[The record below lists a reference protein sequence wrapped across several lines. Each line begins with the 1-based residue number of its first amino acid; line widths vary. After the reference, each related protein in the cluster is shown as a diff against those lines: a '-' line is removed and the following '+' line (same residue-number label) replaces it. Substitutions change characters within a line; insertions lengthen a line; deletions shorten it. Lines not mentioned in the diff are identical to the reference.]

1 MDVLIVGN
9 EFGFPY
15 GSGASSRV
23 YAYAKGLQA
32 NGARVR
38 VLCLEPSDA
47 AGAPVNT
54 QARGTYR
61 GIEFEYTY
69 GRTSRPA
76 SRAWRGV
83 LKAAKW
89 WRFLAAARRWA
100 AGGRADAMI
109 VYTRSISW
117 LVAARLACWST
128 GALYIHEDCELPFVY
143 DSPSVGT
150 SLQRWLYEQVLFK
163 GFDGCLAI
171 SSYLADYC
179 RRRLRPAARVLL
191 VPILVDV
198 DEAGPDGTP
207 GSDAGDHVVYVGYAT
222 HPEVLDLVRGFA
234 EVAGAHPELRLRV
247 IGGSNRPHLLPAL
260 WDLARRLDVAERI
273 ELVGAVK
280 RDELPALLRAAR
292 VLVLPRPDAEFSRAG
307 LPTKLGEYLAT
318 GRPVVVSAVGD
329 IPSYLQDGVDAY
341 LYEAGDL
348 PAFAARLGHVL
359 DHPAEAALVGRQGRV
374 TAGERFD
381 PATHGARIIA
391 FVEEL
396 RRERSARRTKAPR

>member
-76 SRAWRGV
+76 SRARRGV

-143 DSPSVGT
+143 NSPSVGT
-150 SLQRWLYEQVLFK
+150 SVQRWLYERVVFK
-163 GFDGCLAI
+163 GFDGCFAI
-171 SSYLADYC
+171 STYLADYC

-198 DEAGPDGTP
+198 DEAESGRA
-207 GSDAGDHVVYVGYAT
+207 AGDRYGRARR
-222 HPEVLDLVRGFA
+222 VLRLCDTSGGARSRQGFA
-234 EVAGAHPELRLRV
+234 EVAAAHP
-247 IGGSNRPHLLPAL
+247 GCGCGSSADPTGHTCCRRCGTWPA
-260 WDLARRLDVAERI
+260 A
-273 ELVGAVK
+273 
-280 RDELPALLRAAR
+280 
-292 VLVLPRPDAEFSRAG
+292 SR
-307 LPTKLGEYLAT
+307 
-318 GRPVVVSAVGD
+318 S
-329 IPSYLQDGVDAY
+329 PSGSSS
-341 LYEAGDL
+341 
-348 PAFAARLGHVL
+348 
-359 DHPAEAALVGRQGRV
+359 
-374 TAGERFD
+374 
-381 PATHGARIIA
+381 
-391 FVEEL
+391 
-396 RRERSARRTKAPR
+396 SAR